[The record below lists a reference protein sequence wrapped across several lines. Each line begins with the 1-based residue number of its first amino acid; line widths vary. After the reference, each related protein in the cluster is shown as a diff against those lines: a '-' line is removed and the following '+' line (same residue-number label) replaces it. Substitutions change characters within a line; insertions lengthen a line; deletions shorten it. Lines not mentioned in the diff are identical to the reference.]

1 MREKSNSLVKENSQQ
16 PKVFRGG
23 ETKVMKKKIAAFVL
37 ATALV
42 LPTSLTAFA
51 ATTPSDVVGKPV
63 QSAVEE
69 LTALGIIQGYEDGTF
84 KPENQITRAEL
95 AKIIVI
101 ASGNEAAANLM
112 AGVKPSFKDVK
123 AGAWYTGFI
132 NAAAA
137 KGYIQGYN
145 GNFRPSDNVK
155 FEEVVAILVR
165 SLGYKES
172 QLSGAWPYNYL
183 LAAQD
188 TQDSSLFEGLDVT
201 PGTTANRGIVARLT
215 SNTINAKTVTYTGIN
230 GDVVNYGDKLVTK
243 IGETSKAVVSAAA
256 LNSDKEISLDGLRVK
271 TSDKFVVTGGKALAD
286 LVGHTVTVVKTKDKK
301 QVLAITDAQASEKVI
316 SFENNKKDGTSDT
329 VGYSVYLTDKDGKTY
344 PTVPSTKYLGFNKN
358 FATATGALAKGEKAT
373 LFLNADGQV
382 QFVSVVNY
390 TENQLVTGYDAKT
403 SFRPA
408 RINFGSNGSVS
419 VTDTSVV
426 KINGALATAAD
437 LKENDVIR
445 FVLSGTEAVILEATR
460 NTVTGKVDQVRQED
474 GKFYYTVSGKVY
486 EDLFATAT
494 SKTELKLNSE
504 YTLFLNKDGKVAG
517 SKAASANTSSNYAV
531 ALKPQGDLVSII
543 DNGEV
548 KAGYVKLEVFSVKEN
563 KNITVYLEKD
573 KVTGGTFSKN
583 DLLKLTYNADSKVT
597 AAERVKTKDGSA
609 QTAATGV
616 TVKEVSANAIQTAS
630 NSTYYVNSN
639 TVYVDASDRAN
650 DNIVA
655 TTAAKVAKN
664 DVISVVLNSN
674 NINADL
680 VVIVSSSNSVTT
692 DATVQGTYMT
702 KYTETAGSSTNYVV
716 KLNVKGKETP
726 LSVTETAFNAIK
738 ATKKYEIVTLTNV
751 VGGKYTTVGAEI
763 AAATTLTAISG
774 NNSTFN
780 ATVGGTAKTYIVTP
794 GTTVYAVDKD
804 NNVNIDT
811 FGAISNLDSGKIG
824 EDFNIYVV
832 AADNE
837 IGGTYTEASIVV
849 VKVLK

>member
-215 SNTINAKTVTYTGIN
+215 SNTINSKTVTYSGTN

-256 LNSDKEISLDGLRVK
+256 LNSDKEISLDGLRIK

-316 SFENNKKDGTSDT
+316 AFENNNTAGVSDT
-329 VGYSVYLTDKDGKTY
+329 VGYSVYLTAKDGKTY

-358 FATATGALAKGEKAT
+358 YAAATGALAKGEKAT

-382 QFVSVVNY
+382 QFVSVVAY
-390 TENQLVTGYDAKT
+390 TDNKLVTGYEAKT

-408 RINFGSNGSVS
+408 RVNYSPNASVS
-419 VTDTSVV
+419 VTDATVV
-426 KINGALATAAD
+426 KLNGALASAAD

-445 FVLSGTEAVILEATR
+445 FVANGTEAVILEATR
-460 NTVTGKVDQVRQED
+460 NTVTGKVDSVRVEG
-474 GKFYYTVSGKVY
+474 GKYYYTVSGKVY
-486 EDLFATAT
+486 EDLFATSSANALT
-494 SKTELKLNSE
+494 LGSE
-504 YTLFLNKDGKVAG
+504 YTLFLNNDGKVAG
-517 SKAASANTSSNYAV
+517 SKAATANTSSNYAV
-531 ALKPQGDLVSII
+531 ALKNALPGVSVI

-548 KAGYVKLEVFSVKEN
+548 KNGYTKLEVFSVKEN
-563 KNITVYLEKD
+563 KNLTVYLLPAD
-573 KVTGGTFSKN
+573 ITGTIAKN
-583 DLLKLTYNADSKVT
+583 AVVKLTYNADGKVT
-597 AAERVKTKDGSA
+597 KAALTSTSA
-609 QTAATGV
+609 AAGV
-616 TVKEVSANAIQTAS
+616 TVKEVTATS
-630 NSTYYVNSN
+630 IATTTNSTYYVNSN
-639 TVYVDASDRAN
+639 TVYLDASNRAN
-650 DNIVA
+650 DVVTVA
-655 TTAAKVAKN
+655 TAANVAKN
-664 DVISVVLNSN
+664 DEIAVVLNSN
-674 NINADL
+674 GLNADL
-680 VVIVSSSNSVTT
+680 VVIVSSAGSTNTDTT
-692 DATVQGTYMT
+692 VRGTFVT
-702 KYTETAGSSTNYVV
+702 KYTVLSGTTTSFIV
-716 KLNVKGKETP
+716 KLNVKGTETEIA
-726 LSVTETAFNAIK
+726 VTEAAYDLINTNTAK
-738 ATKKYEIVTLTNV
+738 HEILTLTGL
-751 VGGKYTTVGAEI
+751 VGGKY
-763 AAATTLTAISG
+763 
-774 NNSTFN
+774 N
-780 ATVGGTAKTYIVTP
+780 TVGGTPAVTAFSAVNASNGTFKATSAGVAKDYIVTP

-804 NNVNIDT
+804 GKVNIDT
-811 FGAISNLDSGKIG
+811 FGAISSVDGGTLGT
-824 EDFNIYVV
+824 DFNIYVV
-832 AADNE
+832 ASDNQ
-837 IGGTYTEASIVV
+837 IGGTYTEAAVVV